1 MLVNTKTNSRLSLS
15 LSLTKEEKGLLT
27 EARMGGVVVAA
38 VIGRQQIRA

>member
-1 MLVNTKTNSRLSLS
+1 MLVNTKTNSRLS